1 MFFYIL
7 SRRKAGVYTGENI
20 KATAFEA
27 IGQSYGIVVTMNP
40 PDALT
45 ATFKA
50 FIVRQEGNQKSCT
63 MSLKDNKLSCVI
75 SQLLPNSTYLVALE
89 ACTQDEICVAYGNS
103 LSVRTR
109 PGDVRPDGGLIAV
122 SVIFAVICVLLI
134 LLVINLVH
142 LMQKGKVTHSIPSKV
157 EKFDDVYEGF

>member
-1 MFFYIL
+1 MGMGVRSCIQFLLL
-7 SRRKAGVYTGENI
+7 STLCAASFCDGEPSVSVGKLAEARKAGVYTGENI

-27 IGQSYGIVVTMNP
+27 IGQSYDIVVTMNP

-50 FIVRQEGNQKSCT
+50 FIVRQEGNKKSCT
-63 MSLKDNKLSCVI
+63 MGLKDNKLSCVI

-89 ACTQDEICVAYGNS
+89 ACTQDEICVAYGNN

-109 PGDVRPDGGLIAV
+109 PGDIGL
-122 SVIFAVICVLLI
+122 
-134 LLVINLVH
+134 
-142 LMQKGKVTHSIPSKV
+142 VT
-157 EKFDDVYEGF
+157 